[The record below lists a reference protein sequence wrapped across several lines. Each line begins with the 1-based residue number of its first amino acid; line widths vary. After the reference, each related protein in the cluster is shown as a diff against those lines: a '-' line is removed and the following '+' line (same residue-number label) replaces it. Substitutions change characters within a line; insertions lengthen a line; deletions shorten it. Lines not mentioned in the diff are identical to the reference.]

1 MAQADPPTPSA
12 GQPPEYREEFHVM
25 GEQLV
30 TTVEQLI
37 HEGNVCRIIIKQE
50 GHTVLEIPL
59 TIGVVGVLVAPML
72 AAVGAIGAAV
82 TNCTIEVVR
91 TESPAQTSGP
101 PPAQGTNQ
109 PPVSALSGQSDS
121 MAHSGMGLFQHEQPM
136 GFGEQLS
143 YSIAHSGMRLFEQ
156 GSIKTRMSGTVIDLV
171 SAPIEPGEYRL
182 EITVTMGGVEI
193 FLPRSVQFTLEGR
206 AIAGG
211 RNVHE
216 GPGVW
221 ETMKQKLRY
230 VVNLPDQPP
239 DFALAPSNA
248 ERPVRIHFVTHIT
261 MGGIDIY
268 RL

>member
-1 MAQADPPTPSA
+1 
-12 GQPPEYREEFHVM
+12 
-25 GEQLV
+25 
-30 TTVEQLI
+30 
-37 HEGNVCRIIIKQE
+37 
-50 GHTVLEIPL
+50 VLEIPL
-59 TIGVVGVLVAPML
+59 TIGVVGVLVAPLL

-91 TESPAQTSGP
+91 TEPPEQTGGP
-101 PPAQGTNQ
+101 PPAQGRSQ
-109 PPVSALSGQSDS
+109 PPFAALSGQ
-121 MAHSGMGLFQHEQPM
+121 
-136 GFGEQLS
+136 S

-156 GSIKTRMSGTVIDLV
+156 GSIKTLMGGTLIDLV

-182 EITVTMGGVEI
+182 EITFTMGGVEI
-193 FLPRSVQFTLEGR
+193 FLPRSVQFTLEGS
-206 AIAGG
+206 ALAGG

-230 VVNLPDQPP
+230 VVTLPDQPP
-239 DFALAPSNA
+239 NFAIAPSNP

-261 MGGIDIY
+261 MGGVDIY

>member
-1 MAQADPPTPSA
+1 MTQADPHTPSA
-12 GQPPEYREEFHVM
+12 GQPPEYREEFQVM

-30 TTVEQLI
+30 TTVEQLL
-37 HEGNVCRIIIKQE
+37 HEGNVRRIIIKHE

-59 TIGVVGVLVAPML
+59 TI
-72 AAVGAIGAAV
+72 GAIGAAV

-91 TESPAQTSGP
+91 TEPPEQTGGP
-101 PPAQGTNQ
+101 PPAQGTSH
-109 PPVSALSGQSDS
+109 PPFAAFSGQ
-121 MAHSGMGLFQHEQPM
+121 L
-136 GFGEQLS
+136 
-143 YSIAHSGMRLFEQ
+143 YSIAHSGMRLFQQ
-156 GSIKTRMSGTVIDLV
+156 GSIKTLMNRTVIDLV

-182 EITVTMGGVEI
+182 EITVTMGGVEL
-193 FLPRSVQFTLEGR
+193 FLPRYVQFTLEGS

-221 ETMKQKLRY
+221 ETMKQKLRSL
-230 VVNLPDQPP
+230 VTLPDQPP
-239 DFALAPSNA
+239 DFAVAPSNP

-261 MGGIDIY
+261 MGGVDIY

>member
-1 MAQADPPTPSA
+1 MTQTVPPTPSA
-12 GQPPEYREEFHVM
+12 GEQPEYREEFQVM
-25 GEQLV
+25 GEQLL
-30 TTVEQLI
+30 TTVEQLL
-37 HEGNVCRIIIKQE
+37 HEGNVRRIIIKHE
-50 GHTVLEIPL
+50 GHTMLEIPL

-91 TESPAQTSGP
+91 TEPPEQTGGP
-101 PPAQGTNQ
+101 PPVQGSSH
-109 PPVSALSGQSDS
+109 PPLAALSGQ
-121 MAHSGMGLFQHEQPM
+121 
-136 GFGEQLS
+136 S
-143 YSIAHSGMRLFEQ
+143 YSIAHSGMQLLRQ
-156 GSIKTRMSGTVIDLV
+156 GAIKTLMGGTLIDLV
-171 SAPIEPGEYRL
+171 SAPIEPGAYRL
-182 EITVTMGGVEI
+182 DITVTMGGVEI
-193 FLPRSVQFTLEGR
+193 FLPRSAQFTLEGS

-221 ETMKQKLRY
+221 ETMKQKLRDL
-230 VVNLPDQPP
+230 VTLPDQPP
-239 DFALAPSNA
+239 DFALAPSNP

>member
-1 MAQADPPTPSA
+1 MTQPDPHTPSA
-12 GQPPEYREEFHVM
+12 GQPPEYREELHVM

-30 TTVEQLI
+30 TTVEQLL
-37 HEGNVCRIIIKQE
+37 HEGNVRRIIIKHE
-50 GHTVLEIPL
+50 GQTMLEIPL

-82 TNCTIEVVR
+82 TNCTIEAVR
-91 TESPAQTSGP
+91 TEPPEQTGGP
-101 PPAQGTNQ
+101 PPAQGTSQ
-109 PPVSALSGQSDS
+109 PSFSAFSD
-121 MAHSGMGLFQHEQPM
+121 Q
-136 GFGEQLS
+136 S
-143 YSIAHSGMRLFEQ
+143 YSIAHSGMQLFQQ
-156 GSIKTRMSGTVIDLV
+156 GSIHTLMSGTVIDLV
-171 SAPIEPGEYRL
+171 SAPIELGEYRL

-193 FLPRSVQFTLEGR
+193 FLPHSVQFTLEGR

-216 GPGVW
+216 GPDVW

-230 VVNLPDQPP
+230 VVTLPDQPP
-239 DFALAPSNA
+239 DFALAPYNP

>member
-1 MAQADPPTPSA
+1 MTQTDPNMEQ
-12 GQPPEYREEFHVM
+12 GRDFREELPVL
-25 GEQLV
+25 GEQLLSRV
-30 TTVEQLI
+30 RELL
-37 HEGNVCRIIIKQE
+37 HEGNVRRIIIKQE

-59 TIGVVGVLVAPML
+59 TIGVVGVLIAPLL

-91 TESPAQTSGP
+91 TEPPAQTGGP
-101 PPAQGTNQ
+101 PPVQGTSH
-109 PPVSALSGQSDS
+109 PPLSAFSGQ
-121 MAHSGMGLFQHEQPM
+121 
-136 GFGEQLS
+136 S
-143 YSIAHSGMRLFEQ
+143 YSIAHSGMQLFQQ
-156 GSIKTRMSGTVIDLV
+156 GAIKTLMSGTVIDLV

-182 EITVTMGGVEI
+182 EIMVTMGGVEL
-193 FLPRSVQFTLEGR
+193 FLPHSVQFTLEGS

-221 ETMKQKLRY
+221 ETMKQQLRDL
-230 VVNLPDQPP
+230 VTLPDQPP
-239 DFALAPSNA
+239 DFALAPSNP

-268 RL
+268 RF

>member
-1 MAQADPPTPSA
+1 MTQADPHTPSA
-12 GQPPEYREEFHVM
+12 GQPPEYREELHVM

-37 HEGNVCRIIIKQE
+37 HEGNVRRIIIKQE

-91 TESPAQTSGP
+91 TEPPEQTGGP
-101 PPAQGTNQ
+101 PPAQGTSH
-109 PPVSALSGQSDS
+109 PPVSAFSGQ
-121 MAHSGMGLFQHEQPM
+121 
-136 GFGEQLS
+136 S
-143 YSIAHSGMRLFEQ
+143 YSIAHSGMQLFQQ
-156 GSIKTRMSGTVIDLV
+156 GSIKTLMSGTVIDLV
-171 SAPIEPGEYRL
+171 SAPIEPGEYQL
-182 EITVTMGGVEI
+182 DITVTMGGVEI
-193 FLPRSVQFTLEGR
+193 FLPRYVQFTLGGS

-230 VVNLPDQPP
+230 VVTLPDQPP
-239 DFALAPSNA
+239 EFALAPSNP

>member
-1 MAQADPPTPSA
+1 MTQTIPNTPSA
-12 GQPPEYREEFHVM
+12 GQQQEYREEFHVM

-30 TTVEQLI
+30 TTVEQLL
-37 HEGNVCRIIIKQE
+37 HEGNVRRIIIKHE
-50 GHTVLEIPL
+50 GHTMLEIPL
-59 TIGVVGVLVAPML
+59 TIGVVGVLLAPLL

-91 TESPAQTSGP
+91 TEPPEQTGGLP
-101 PPAQGTNQ
+101 LAQGISQ
-109 PPVSALSGQSDS
+109 PPFSALSGQ
-121 MAHSGMGLFQHEQPM
+121 
-136 GFGEQLS
+136 S

-156 GSIKTRMSGTVIDLV
+156 GSIKTLMSGTMIDLV
-171 SAPIEPGEYRL
+171 SAPIESGEYRL
-182 EITVTMGGVEI
+182 EITVTMGGVEL
-193 FLPRSVQFTLEGR
+193 FLPRSVQFTLEGS

-230 VVNLPDQPP
+230 VVTLPDQPP
-239 DFALAPSNA
+239 NFAIAPSNP

-261 MGGIDIY
+261 MGGVDIY